1 MLFLPTPTHNTIR
14 SLVISYAYIFGL
26 LVTVEVY
33 QRKFNVPLY
42 ISRKIIHIGAGTY
55 LFFLLYLFEQWEYV
69 VLLNA
74 SFVLLNYI
82 SYRIRLFKSMDPQT
96 GATLGTLYFPFSCAL
111 LFGYYHEGWENG
123 FPRGREYIAI
133 AGIMAMTF
141 GDAFA
146 SIIGKR
152 YGKRYYHVVTARSE
166 RRTIEGSLAN
176 FVTTAIAI
184 LFFWSIM
191 SPPTLLNSTWN
202 YITGALIGATA
213 STLLEAISPMG
224 TDNISVPLGVSFILS
239 ILNY

>member
-1 MLFLPTPTHNTIR
+1 
-14 SLVISYAYIFGL
+14 
-26 LVTVEVY
+26 
-33 QRKFNVPLY
+33 
-42 ISRKIIHIGAGTY
+42 
-55 LFFLLYLFEQWEYV
+55 
-69 VLLNA
+69 
-74 SFVLLNYI
+74 
-82 SYRIRLFKSMDPQT
+82 
-96 GATLGTLYFPFSCAL
+96 
-111 LFGYYHEGWENG
+111 WENG

-224 TDNISVPLGVSFILS
+224 TDNISVPLGV
-239 ILNY
+239 